1 MQLDFSTAL
10 TSDSFLLGQQYDSSM
25 SQVISYPASE
35 EIKFGQAVTIN
46 FDQGTVAPLK
56 YTGSAWT
63 SFHGIALRT
72 NYQNAGS
79 DISTAPPTTVTDTID
94 SYPKGAMVSIMKVG
108 RIVVAY
114 NNTGIAGTAA
124 TVGGSYVWYN
134 GVSNATNYVLGRIA
148 VTTVASSDPFNNGT
162 TVGKG
167 VVIGYT
173 VAPATTTIPSTS
185 LTNLVAIQIADL
197 DANSPLTTLA

>member
-10 TSDSFLLGQQYDSSM
+10 VSDSFLLGQQYDSSM

-35 EIKFGQAVTIN
+35 EIKFGQAVTID
-46 FDQGTVAPLK
+46 FDKGTVSPLK
-56 YTGSAWT
+56 YTGSVWT
-63 SFHGIALRT
+63 GFHGIAIRT
-72 NYQNAGS
+72 NYQVAGS
-79 DISTAPPTTVTDTID
+79 DISSAPPTTVANTIG

-114 NNTGIAGTAA
+114 DNTGIAGTAA
-124 TVGGSYVWYN
+124 TTGGSYVWYN

-148 VTTVASSDPFNNGT
+148 VTTVASADPFNNGT
-162 TVGKG
+162 VVGKG